1 MVRRF
6 SDITPWGGRRQTTP
20 PWFLTRSLPLA
31 LFHTV
36 TLPLIICSPPPPH
49 TIRTFS
55 LSCILPLHLSSL
67 HYSTLF
73 VFFFIF
79 CERASLIKAEPPFFS
94 SLPWERRSFWEMKR
108 LSREKCSQLSNSW
121 TKAHLNDD
129 KCHCL
134 ICSFGAF
141 SGTLS
146 TKIFKEW
153 STAVYFYHAYFTCKK
168 LWSLGGKK
176 TEKKKEKKDT
186 MRQIHNNDRRDA
198 ALPSS
203 KVLQQG
209 TLFKALL

>member
-1 MVRRF
+1 MRRF

-36 TLPLIICSPPPPH
+36 TLPLIICSLPPPH
-49 TIRTFS
+49 TFRTFI

-73 VFFFIF
+73 FFFFMF

-108 LSREKCSQLSNSW
+108 LSREKCSRLSNSW

-153 STAVYFYHAYFTCKK
+153 STAVYFYHAYFYLQETLKFRWEK
-168 LWSLGGKK
+168 NWKE
-176 TEKKKEKKDT
+176 EKK
-186 MRQIHNNDRRDA
+186 RHNETN
-198 ALPSS
+198 P
-203 KVLQQG
+203 Q
-209 TLFKALL
+209 